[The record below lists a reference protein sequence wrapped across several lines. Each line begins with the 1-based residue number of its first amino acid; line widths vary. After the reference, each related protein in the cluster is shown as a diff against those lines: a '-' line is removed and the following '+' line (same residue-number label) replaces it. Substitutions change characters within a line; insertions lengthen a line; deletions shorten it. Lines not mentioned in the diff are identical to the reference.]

1 MNAINEV
8 VITADAHVGE
18 TDDLRRRLPEKY
30 RDTLPEF
37 SVDESGRLDFKLKG
51 KSYPKRY
58 DRAPTEED
66 LLREFR
72 TDPSQGTDL
81 DRRMRDMAMEGVDGQ
96 VIFPNIGLG
105 MSMGTEPS
113 AYYEAW
119 AHAYNDYVWETFEP
133 QSKRMKPAAMLSLD
147 NVDEAVKEAERCI
160 KRGFCTLFVPAVMPW
175 QPYYLPMYEPL
186 WSLAEEADI
195 PVNFHIF
202 SGNCALGGAGAG
214 GFASITD
221 LSSKRFEKAKRI
233 AKEADKDGS
242 EEQLT
247 TVLGLAVGMSPIVEM
262 TGGGV
267 LERHPNL
274 RMVVTESECGWLAWL
289 LQAMDQ
295 IHERRF
301 HNMRKLDLKASEHFL
316 RQGTITITDD
326 SVALNNVEF
335 TGTKCLMWGNDYPH
349 DEGTF
354 PNSRRPIEEIK
365 AKLPDEDARHVLC
378 GNAANLYGF
387 DLDYLAAH
395 RDEITAFVN

>member
-202 SGNCALGGAGAG
+202 SGNCALGVAGAG

-221 LSSKRFEKAKRI
+221 LSSKRFEKAK
-233 AKEADKDGS
+233 
-242 EEQLT
+242 
-247 TVLGLAVGMSPIVEM
+247 
-262 TGGGV
+262 
-267 LERHPNL
+267 
-274 RMVVTESECGWLAWL
+274 
-289 LQAMDQ
+289 
-295 IHERRF
+295 
-301 HNMRKLDLKASEHFL
+301 
-316 RQGTITITDD
+316 
-326 SVALNNVEF
+326 
-335 TGTKCLMWGNDYPH
+335 
-349 DEGTF
+349 
-354 PNSRRPIEEIK
+354 
-365 AKLPDEDARHVLC
+365 
-378 GNAANLYGF
+378 
-387 DLDYLAAH
+387 
-395 RDEITAFVN
+395 